1 MNQIPEG
8 KQFEMIGN
16 QYIMT
21 EDARCYSLKSN
32 KFLKGHIMQNGYVM
46 YSFGSSSNGTRK
58 QYYAHRLMAW
68 LYLDIPLDSVYDV
81 EHKDNNRQHNHYTN
95 LVAVSRSVNESAKNI
110 KNKGV
115 LYAIH
120 ESTKVKYGPFKNV
133 RDMQEQL
140 HIKATYNGI
149 TSTVSR
155 KGRGYGY
162 IFVHEHASTEVTTKL
177 LEETYKDSLPVVSA
191 KVCSTVTRRS

>member
-8 KQFEMIGN
+8 KQFEMIDG

-21 EDARCYSLKSN
+21 EDARCYSFKSH

-46 YSFGSSSNGTRK
+46 YSFGSHSKGTRK
-58 QYYAHRLMAW
+58 QYFAHRLMAW
-68 LYLDIPLDSVYDV
+68 LYLDIPLDSAYHI
-81 EHKDNNRQHNHYTN
+81 EHKDNNKQNNHYTN
-95 LVAVSRSVNESAKNI
+95 LVAVTRSVNESAKYI
-110 KNKGV
+110 KSKGA
-115 LYAIH
+115 LYAIN

-140 HIKATYNGI
+140 HIDATYNGL

-162 IFVHEHASTEVTTKL
+162 IFVREHASTEVTTKL

-191 KVCSTVTRRS
+191 KIL